1 MNFRV
6 LGVLTMGALSL
17 GGCKQAMDQLNRD
30 LATLNQPIATT
41 AQNAPAPAGS
51 MASNVPQK
59 EQIKLVVPNDDKTK
73 AAVDTALPTIKRIL
87 AMHRCVKSHRGM
99 QQLNA
104 YAVPGVDV
112 AGHEYYYVLYFPN
125 NANHLKY
132 HDHHKCVS
140 IRAIDSFS
148 MPALNALNF
157 RVVYFAEDSGETA
170 NFGFQM
176 KSSDDGK
183 WLLSAKPT
191 KS

>member
-1 MNFRV
+1 MNIRV
-6 LGVLTMGALSL
+6 LGLLAIGALSL

-30 LATLNQPIATT
+30 LATLNQPVAATH
-41 AQNAPAPAGS
+41 QNAPTSSGSVPGNAP
-51 MASNVPQK
+51 QR
-59 EQIKLVVPNDDKTK
+59 EQVKLIVPNDDKTK
-73 AAVDTALPTIKRIL
+73 AAVDTALPTIKKIL
-87 AMHRCVKSHRGM
+87 AMHQCVMNHRGM

-104 YAVPGVDV
+104 YAIPGVDV
-112 AGHEYYYVLYFPN
+112 AGHEYYHVLYYPN

-132 HDHHKCVS
+132 HDHRKCVS

-148 MPALNALNF
+148 MPALNLLNF
-157 RVVYFAEDSGETA
+157 RVVYFAEDSGETV

-176 KSSDDGK
+176 KRTDDGR